1 MVIVSMQ
8 VCHGQGVSVGRD
20 GVKLSGFGKVDQDA
34 TVSFWAD
41 YEQKDS
47 TIALRLHI
55 NLIQQVC
62 DLSPEQVQ
70 KLKAASKGVVSRRVR
85 AGSEQLLKFMVES
98 ELIPPPKEK
107 LIVRPFKNQIV
118 VNGAAELGKE
128 LVYLRARFKI
138 APADDPLWTGV
149 LASMLTAD
157 QLKSLRDY
165 YAKRN
170 SQFLRTAIEIAVAEL
185 DQVVIYNGDQRQRIS
200 KQSFDDLSDQVN
212 DSKPASVSQAQ
223 ELTRPYFMNLDHLV
237 DVLDKDQFS
246 RLQSSRDRPTSRV
259 SWTQR

>member
-1 MVIVSMQ
+1 
-8 VCHGQGVSVGRD
+8 
-20 GVKLSGFGKVDQDA
+20 
-34 TVSFWAD
+34 
-41 YEQKDS
+41 
-47 TIALRLHI
+47 
-55 NLIQQVC
+55 
-62 DLSPEQVQ
+62 
-70 KLKAASKGVVSRRVR
+70 
-85 AGSEQLLKFMVES
+85 
-98 ELIPPPKEK
+98 
-107 LIVRPFKNQIV
+107 
-118 VNGAAELGKE
+118 
-128 LVYLRARFKI
+128 
-138 APADDPLWTGV
+138 
-149 LASMLTAD
+149 MLTAD